1 MTIDSRDEWALPTP
15 KSSSLQAMYWRSE
28 ILQVMYWLRGEGFG
42 DLVDAPLIERFLGV
56 DAERGISYLD
66 RLVVEGYLT
75 IDGEWYA
82 LSARGL
88 AEGAHEFLDS
98 FSELMHPAHGECSDD
113 CWCHMSAD
121 EADACVAHRQG
132 HDHS

>member
-1 MTIDSRDEWALPTP
+1 MTVDSGNDRALPTP
-15 KSSSLQAMYWRSE
+15 KSSTLQAMYWRSE

-42 DLVDAPLIERFLGV
+42 DIVDAPLIERFLGV
-56 DAERGISYLD
+56 DADRGITYLD

-88 AEGAHEFLDS
+88 AQGAHEFLDS
-98 FSELMHPAHGECSDD
+98 FRELMHPAHGECSED

-121 EADACVAHRQG
+121 EAEACVAHR
-132 HDHS
+132 HDHDHP

>member
-1 MTIDSRDEWALPTP
+1 MEVESPDDWVLPTP
-15 KSSSLQAMYWRSE
+15 KSSTLQAMYWRSE

-42 DLVDAPLIERFLGV
+42 DLIDAPLIERFLGV
-56 DAERGISYLD
+56 DAARGITFLD

-75 IDGEWYA
+75 ADGEWYA
-82 LSARGL
+82 LSDLGL
-88 AEGAHEFLDS
+88 TQGGQEFLDS
-98 FSELMHPAHGECSDD
+98 FSDLMHPAHGECSAD

-121 EADACVAHRQG
+121 EAEACAVHRTD